1 MDYISFDL
9 LDDADEIL
17 NNPNLNFIENRES
30 ITGKKHIEKSGLYT
44 QFANLENLK
53 IEVIRGNKLNRPQIK
68 LSGSLHK
75 YWHQNNWQ
83 DFTISECKESINEI
97 CSILDITPQ
106 STRIRSIEFGVNIET
121 THQPKKILN
130 SIISKNGVSPEIRN
144 YLNKGYLKRFNYSQ
158 YQVKIYDKSLQ
169 YCLDRYLIRFE
180 IKVLKM
186 QFLQTKGIFLNTLE
200 DLTKIETLEKLR
212 EIISIQFNSIQF
224 HDYRINLK
232 EISNNRDRETL
243 MMLLQANYLETY
255 KAIHTKKAF
264 YNRIERLEN
273 LVSKYAPD
281 NLKNE
286 LLHQILNKWDQL
298 NSTTILPP
306 LHDDKVLRIYPHI
319 VSNNDIQTIRRCL
332 TCGRDI
338 TGQKSNSNFC
348 SEKIFGPEVKRCR
361 NVISNLKQHELRFYS
376 GPLLFDVDQFLR
388 NDLKTLKQYF

>member
-1 MDYISFDL
+1 MDYISFGL
-9 LDDADEIL
+9 LVDADEIL
-17 NNPNLNFIENRES
+17 NNPNLKFIENRES
-30 ITGKKHIEKSGLYT
+30 KTGKKHKEKSGLYT
-44 QFANLENLK
+44 QFATLENLK

-83 DFTISECKESINEI
+83 DFTHSECIESINEI
-97 CSILDITPQ
+97 CSLLNITPNK
-106 STRIRSIEFGVNIET
+106 TLIRCIEFGVNIET
-121 THQPKKILN
+121 KHEPNKILN

-169 YCLDRYLIRFE
+169 YCLDRYLVRFE

-224 HDYRINLK
+224 HDYRINMK

-273 LVSKYAPD
+273 LVTKYAPD

-286 LLHQILNKWDQL
+286 ILHQILNKWDQL

-319 VSNNDIQTIRRCL
+319 VCNNDIQSIRRCL

-348 SEKIFGPEVKRCR
+348 SEKIFGREVKRCR
-361 NVISNLKQHELRFYS
+361 NVISNFKQHEIRFYS

-388 NDLKTLKQYF
+388 KDLKTLKKYF

>member
-1 MDYISFDL
+1 
-9 LDDADEIL
+9 
-17 NNPNLNFIENRES
+17 
-30 ITGKKHIEKSGLYT
+30 
-44 QFANLENLK
+44 
-53 IEVIRGNKLNRPQIK
+53 
-68 LSGSLHK
+68 
-75 YWHQNNWQ
+75 
-83 DFTISECKESINEI
+83 
-97 CSILDITPQ
+97 
-106 STRIRSIEFGVNIET
+106 
-121 THQPKKILN
+121 
-130 SIISKNGVSPEIRN
+130 
-144 YLNKGYLKRFNYSQ
+144 
-158 YQVKIYDKSLQ
+158 
-169 YCLDRYLIRFE
+169 
-180 IKVLKM
+180 M
-186 QFLQTKGIFLNTLE
+186 QFLQTKGIYLNTLE

-273 LVSKYAPD
+273 LVNKYAPD

-286 LLHQILNKWDQL
+286 ILHQILNKWDQL

-306 LHDDKVLRIYPHI
+306 LQDYKVLRIYPHI

-348 SEKIFGPEVKRCR
+348 SEKIFGREVKRCR
-361 NVISNLKQHELRFYS
+361 NVISNFKQHEIRFYS

-388 NDLKTLKQYF
+388 KDLKTLKKYF